1 MANWYFFLG
10 LNGTHPPAEPE
21 GIEAW
26 INIRIIQRLVH
37 HTSAVVVAVA
47 LFALVGFIM
56 QRLMHDSI
64 VKRAV
69 LIFDEIV
76 LVGLLV
82 YFAYELFIYL

>member
-1 MANWYFFLG
+1 MANWYFLLG
-10 LNGTHPPAEPE
+10 LGGNHATEPE

-26 INIRIIQRLVH
+26 INVRIIQRLVH

-47 LFALVGFIM
+47 LFAMVGFVM

-76 LVGLLV
+76 LLGLLV
-82 YFAYELFIYL
+82 YFAYELFLYL